1 MCRQANSRKMKQIP
15 EGAYVCKTRNR
26 ALEKPLAQTRVALV
40 VLPAPPNISPI
51 VIRNLGST
59 FSEIGSGKLTDE
71 ALHKRRKRWHF
82 LVERGP
88 VLRRQIPMTPH
99 PKTSSQLRSPR
110 SSFFL
115 LLNSFGNLFV
125 LMDNFLPS

>member
-1 MCRQANSRKMKQIP
+1 MCRQVNSRKMKQIP

-40 VLPAPPNISPI
+40 VLPAPPNIYPI

-71 ALHKRRKRWHF
+71 ALHKKKTVALLGGKRPSF
-82 LVERGP
+82 K
-88 VLRRQIPMTPH
+88 TPDPNDTTSKDKLTVKK
-99 PKTSSQLRSPR
+99 PKK
-110 SSFFL
+110 
-115 LLNSFGNLFV
+115 
-125 LMDNFLPS
+125 